1 MQLNSRILESAGT
14 HWADWQEFDLGWMR
28 TPKAEPYRSEALK
41 VLESEYGA
49 SRLFVLKDPR
59 ICRLFPFWKNILRIS
74 GVDPL
79 IILPLRNPL
88 EVAASLQARDGLDPM
103 FGHLLWLRHVLDA
116 EAVSRGLPR
125 FFPTYDQLLSDWKI
139 VAARGEAAFGIAW
152 PRFSE
157 KTHEEINSFLSLR
170 HRHHQE
176 LPGSVLG
183 NTELSFWLRET
194 FRILLS
200 WSEGGERKNDYA
212 DLDQIR
218 AELNAAGPAFGRLIA
233 AGQNAVERVTHFSK
247 LETEL
252 RRGLAERD
260 GEIARL
266 MSDLES
272 HISAVG
278 EAEAELD
285 ALRGR
290 IAQAET
296 ALRQSRA
303 EGERVTGILSA
314 TQKEVERLKQFR
326 AEYEKLTSAFAIK
339 SEEVQ
344 VLRRSI
350 EDQKYIIDEK
360 TVEAEKAGASK
371 AELEQILQE
380 RFDEISKLTSL
391 ISDCDRQMLEISVMA
406 ESEISRLISELTN
419 GPEVSLFGIN
429 VGLRRKIARIQQSG
443 LFDSKWYLKNNADV
457 VNAGCDPHVHYV
469 RYGAREGRAPNA
481 AIASL
486 FCAARRN
493 NDKK

>member
-14 HWADWQEFDLGWMR
+14 HWADWQEFDPDWMR

-59 ICRLFPFWKNILRIS
+59 ICRLFPFWKDILRIS

-103 FGHLLWLRHVLDA
+103 FSHLLWLRHVLDA

-125 FFPTYDQLLSDWKI
+125 FFPTYDQLMSDWTI
-139 VAARGEAAFGIAW
+139 VMARGETAFGITW

-157 KTHEEINSFLSLR
+157 KAHEEISSFLSMR

-176 LPGSVLG
+176 LPGSVLE

-200 WSEGGERKNDYA
+200 WSEGGERKNDHA

-233 AGQNAVERVTHFSK
+233 AGQNAVERVRHFSK

-266 MSDLES
+266 MSDLEG
-272 HISAVG
+272 HTSAVR

-296 ALRQSRA
+296 ALRQSKA
-303 EGERVTGILSA
+303 EGERITEVLSA
-314 TQKEVERLKQFR
+314 TQKEVERLEELR
-326 AEYEKLTSAFAIK
+326 AEHMRLASAFEAQAEEIK
-339 SEEVQ
+339 R
-344 VLRRSI
+344 LKKSI
-350 EDQKYIIDEK
+350 DAQTFIINEK
-360 TVEAEKAGASK
+360 TAEAEKADASK
-371 AELEQILQE
+371 SKIEQVLQE
-380 RFDEISKLTSL
+380 RFDEIAKLTSL
-391 ISDCDRQMLEISVMA
+391 IYDSDRQMRSLSVTA
-406 ESEISRLISELTN
+406 ESEISRLISELTR
-419 GPEVSLFGIN
+419 GPEVSLFGVKI
-429 VGLRRKIARIQQSG
+429 GLRRKIARIQKSG
-443 LFDSKWYLKNNADV
+443 LFDVKWYLKNNADV
-457 VNAGCDPHVHYV
+457 VDAGCDPHIHYV
-469 RYGAREGRAPNA
+469 RYGAQEGRAPNA

-486 FCAARRN
+486 FHAARRN